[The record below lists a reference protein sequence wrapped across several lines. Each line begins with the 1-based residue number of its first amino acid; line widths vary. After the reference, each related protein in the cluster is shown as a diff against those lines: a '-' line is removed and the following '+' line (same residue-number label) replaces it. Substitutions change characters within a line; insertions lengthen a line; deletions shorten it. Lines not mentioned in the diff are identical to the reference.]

1 MRPILAVIPALPLSF
16 RLPVALVALLLGGAF
31 AFKTRNSLPLA
42 LGAGVAVLA
51 FLWAHGSITLHSY
64 GLFLVVG
71 FFVSTTLACLEAK
84 RRGYD
89 PNVLLDLAM
98 PLLLVSVVCCRVLY
112 FIIYPAQWQGI
123 REALQIWNGGLSFHG
138 ALIGAP
144 AVLAYY
150 SWSRKIPF
158 GTLGD
163 LIAPGAFMG
172 YAIGRIGCFM
182 NGCCY
187 GHPTNLPWGVSFPE
201 ENDRTMDAAGHF
213 LHMTPPSHPAQL
225 YSTLMGSIL
234 FAVMWKMRLMPR
246 FNRFSGQLTLTFFGF
261 YAMERFI
268 MEIFRNG
275 ATAPLAF
282 GLSWLTQAQLASI
295 IGIIVVAA
303 IYTFMLRRPHRSPQ
317 LASSG

>member
-1 MRPILAVIPALPLSF
+1 MRPILAVIPALQSSF
-16 RLPVALVALLLGGAF
+16 LWPIALVSLLVGGAF
-31 AFKTRNSLPLA
+31 ALKSRNSLPIA
-42 LGAGVAVLA
+42 LGAGLAVLA
-51 FLWAHGSITLHSY
+51 FLWTRGPITLHSY
-64 GLFLVVG
+64 GLFLVLG

-112 FIIYPAQWQGI
+112 FIIYPNQWQGM

-144 AVLAYY
+144 AVIAYY
-150 SWSRKIPF
+150 AWSRKIPF

-187 GHPTNLPWGVSFPE
+187 GHACDLPWAVSFPD
-201 ENDRTMDAAGHF
+201 ENNRSLDAAGNF

-225 YSTLMGSIL
+225 YSTLMGTIL
-234 FAVMWKMRLMPR
+234 FAVMWRMRLVPR
-246 FNRFSGQLTLTFFGF
+246 FNRFPGQLTLIFFAF

-282 GLSWLTQAQLASI
+282 GLSWLTQAQFASI
-295 IGIIVVAA
+295 VGLIVIGA
-303 IYTFMLRRPHRSPQ
+303 IYGFMMRRPRQGAQ